1 MPVRL
6 VIESGQET
14 WQRLLAA
21 VLAPTALGR
30 PCS

>member
-1 MPVRL
+1 